1 MKNTLTM
8 GYVLRKNNNSKS
20 SVVNRWFAHVDSQG
34 TLSTRGLAQHMVEH
48 GIIGNRG
55 DAESF
60 LAKLSE
66 CIPELVAQGYGVKL
80 NGLGIFYPTIANA
93 KGGAESVEKFS
104 ITKNIKGV
112 RFRFKADSSDLDDLT
127 TKAFGKKVSF
137 GNGYYQLITGPKA
150 PKYPMAAAGEPSNSE
165 STNGNTSGGSNTN
178 SSNPTNGGGGNTGG
192 SGDNGGG
199 DSGGVGQN

>member
-80 NGLGIFYPTIANA
+80 NGLGIFYPTIANV

-127 TKAFGKKVSF
+127 TKAF
-137 GNGYYQLITGPKA
+137 KA
-150 PKYPMAAAGEPSNSE
+150 AKYPMAAASEPTNSG
-165 STNGNTSGGSNTN
+165 STNSGSTT
-178 SSNPTNGGGGNTGG
+178 NPTTPTGGGGNTGG
-192 SGDNGGG
+192 NGGG
-199 DSGGVGQN
+199 GDEPGGDGNDQN

>member
-1 MKNTLTM
+1 
-8 GYVLRKNNNSKS
+8 
-20 SVVNRWFAHVDSQG
+20 
-34 TLSTRGLAQHMVEH
+34 MVEH

-137 GNGYYQLITGPKA
+137 GNGYYQLTTGPKA

-178 SSNPTNGGGGNTGG
+178 PSNPTNGDGGNTGG